1 MPEKVEDI
9 FPFHSVDDGNVD
21 KAIVNINSDEVQTYD
36 GIEFSTPDCDDD
48 MALVDKDS
56 IEQLLHEEIE
66 AAQDP
71 ALPDP
76 TKHYIKEMVNMA
88 LLTREGEQ
96 EIAMRVEKSREE
108 IKRIIISFPETF
120 CELQQAL
127 ENLKE
132 SSAKVSDITNE
143 VDEDEEDDQILEIQK
158 KRLIGS
164 SEILDTL
171 LMSYKSCDRKNKKKY
186 LYLLLSNLIN

>member
-21 KAIVNINSDEVQTYD
+21 KAVRNTKNDEVQAYD
-36 GIEFSTPDCDDD
+36 EIEFSSPDCDDD
-48 MALVDKDS
+48 IALVDNDG

-66 AAQDP
+66 ATQDP

-76 TKHYIKEMVNMA
+76 TKHYIKEMVNMV

-96 EIAMRVEKSREE
+96 EIAMRVEKSRED

-132 SSAKVSDITNE
+132 SRAKVSDITNE

-158 KRLIGS
+158 KRS
-164 SEILDTL
+164 SFSRST
-171 LMSYKSCDRKNKKKY
+171 SRVPVR
-186 LYLLLSNLIN
+186 